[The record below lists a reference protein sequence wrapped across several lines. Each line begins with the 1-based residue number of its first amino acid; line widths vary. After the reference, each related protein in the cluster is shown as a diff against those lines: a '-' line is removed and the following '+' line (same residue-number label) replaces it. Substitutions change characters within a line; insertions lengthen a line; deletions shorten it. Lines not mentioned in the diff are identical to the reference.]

1 MPKFVLRRLLL
12 MVPTLVGATLL
23 VFLILR
29 VVPGDIAFLLLA
41 GQSASDKVDQHSLEL
56 LRGELGLDRPLVV
69 QYLSWLGSVARG
81 DLGKSMKT
89 GRPIVEEIAR
99 RLPLT
104 AQLAVMAVIIGFVA
118 GLPLGIISA
127 LKHGSWA
134 DNLSRFMAIAF
145 LAFPAF
151 WLGLMVLL
159 VGLRS
164 FNWSPPLG
172 YNLFWSTPVATVG
185 QFAFPAL
192 ILGSHL
198 MALVARMTRSTML
211 EVLREDYIR
220 TARAK
225 GLAEQTI
232 IVRHAMK
239 NAMIPVVT
247 IVSLSVG
254 ALLAGTVVMES
265 VFAIPGIGSYLL
277 GAITSRDYTVV
288 QALILMFAL
297 VFIIINLAVD
307 LIYGWLDPR
316 ISQT

>member
-1 MPKFVLRRLLL
+1 M
-12 MVPTLVGATLL
+12 A
-23 VFLILR
+23 
-29 VVPGDIAFLLLA
+29 
-41 GQSASDKVDQHSLEL
+41 L

-69 QYLSWLGSVARG
+69 QYVSWLGGVARG

-89 GRPIVEEIAR
+89 GRPIVEEIGR
-99 RLPLT
+99 RMPLT
-104 AQLAVMAVIIGFVA
+104 AQLAIMAVIIGFVA

-134 DNLSRFMAIAF
+134 DNVSRFMAIAF
-145 LAFPAF
+145 LAFPSF

-159 VGLRS
+159 VGLRF

-172 YNLFWSTPVATVG
+172 HNLFGNAPAATLI
-185 QFAFPAL
+185 QFIFPSA

-198 MALVARMTRSTML
+198 MALVARMTMSTML

-277 GAITSRDYTVV
+277 GSITSRDYTVV
-288 QALILMFAL
+288 QALVLLFAL
-297 VFIIINLAVD
+297 IFIAINLAVD
-307 LIYGWLDPR
+307 LLYG
-316 ISQT
+316 

>member
-1 MPKFVLRRLLL
+1 

-29 VVPGDIAFLLLA
+29 VVPGDIAFLLLS
-41 GQSASDKVDQHSLEL
+41 GQSASDKVDPHSLEQ

-69 QYLSWLGSVARG
+69 QYLNWLGGIARG

-89 GRPIVEEIAR
+89 GRPIIEEIGR
-99 RLPLT
+99 RMPLT
-104 AQLAVMAVIIGFVA
+104 AQLAVMAVIIGFLS
-118 GLPLGIISA
+118 GLPLGIVSA
-127 LKHGSWA
+127 LKHGSWV
-134 DNLSRFMAIAF
+134 DNLSRFTAIAF
-145 LAFPAF
+145 LAFPSF
-151 WLGLMVLL
+151 WLGLIVLL
-159 VGLRS
+159 VGLKA

-172 YNLFWSTPVATVG
+172 HNLFWASPAATLG
-185 QFAFPAL
+185 QFTFPAL

-254 ALLAGTVVMES
+254 TLLAGTVVMEA
-265 VFAIPGIGSYLL
+265 VFSIPGIGSYLL
-277 GAITSRDYTVV
+277 SAINFRDYTVV
-288 QALILMFAL
+288 QALVLLFAL
-297 VFIIINLAVD
+297 VFILINLAVD
-307 LIYGWLDPR
+307 LMYGWLDPR
-316 ISQT
+316 ISQA